1 MYRRK
6 IVEVWEVQRW
16 SWSEGWSAATWCD
29 SQGVALAVAMHELKP
44 PSGWSWD
51 TSKWEMQDET
61 SCQPWC
67 GWEYAST
74 TKRFKRARRWS
85 MTDRARRR
93 RWTRVAI
100 KACRVFRK
108 SSDEKRIKDGLEQVQ
123 RTRRA
128 LTSKA
133 RLAGTQFDSAR
144 VRASLEEL
152 ARAGE
157 DEAREVSRLLE
168 AAPKSTAVKL
178 RRDLYKEVSAMA
190 DVLRSLP
197 PPQTA
202 VTRRPQYVV
211 KSGTLSVGPSP
222 PPSNVSVD
230 DDARTDESDSPDDVV
245 DRKLCAVSEAAVI
258 QNLMAERHDAIQD
271 IHVAIHSINSLV
283 KDLAKQVETQQP
295 LVDAIEANTA
305 NTKLAVHQANRQVLD
320 AADVDTN
327 QACTIS

>member
-16 SWSEGWSAATWCD
+16 SWSEGWSAVTWCD
-29 SQGVALAVAMHELKP
+29 SHGVALAVTMHELKP

-51 TSKWEMQDET
+51 TSTWEMQDET
-61 SCQPWC
+61 SCKPWC

-74 TKRFKRARRWS
+74 TKHFKRQRRWS
-85 MTDRARRR
+85 AADRARRR
-93 RWTRVAI
+93 RWRRVAI
-100 KACRVFRK
+100 KACRVAVRK
-108 SSDEKRIKDGLEQVQ
+108 NSDETRIKDGLEQVQ
-123 RTRRA
+123 KTRRA

-133 RLAGTQFDSAR
+133 RLAGTQFDSDR

-168 AAPKSTAVKL
+168 AAPKANAVKL

-197 PPQTA
+197 PPQSVVA
-202 VTRRPQYVV
+202 RRPQFV

-222 PPSNVSVD
+222 PPSTVSID
-230 DDARTDESDSPDDVV
+230 DDARTEDSDAPEEVE
-245 DRKLCAVSEAAVI
+245 RKLRAVSEAAVMK
-258 QNLMAERHDAIQD
+258 NLMAERHDAIRD
-271 IHVAIHSINSLV
+271 IHAAIHSINSLV
-283 KDLAKQVETQQP
+283 RDLASQVETQQP
-295 LVDAIEANTA
+295 LVDAVEVNTTT
-305 NTKLAVHQANRQVLD
+305 TKLAVQQANRQVVD
-320 AADVDTN
+320 AADADPN
-327 QACTIS
+327 GACTVS